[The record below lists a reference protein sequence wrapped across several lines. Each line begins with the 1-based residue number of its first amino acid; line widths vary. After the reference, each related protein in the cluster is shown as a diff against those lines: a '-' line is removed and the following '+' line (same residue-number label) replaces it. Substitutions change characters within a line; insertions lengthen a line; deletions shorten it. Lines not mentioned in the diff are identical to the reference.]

1 MYACC
6 TLLALH
12 LHQTIVIIII
22 IISVYPTVTIITQ
35 CDSVVLRVI
44 IIKPNKSNN
53 DQTQGSKKKKNRSFR
68 NY

>member
-1 MYACC
+1 MYVCC

-22 IISVYPTVTIITQ
+22 IISVITVTIITQ
-35 CDSVVLRVI
+35 YDSVVLRVI

-53 DQTQGSKKKKNRSFR
+53 DQTQGSKKKNRPFR
-68 NY
+68 N